1 LTITDTILSSDLF
14 NHLLKGCKGADIYA
28 ELHKLEKSYK
38 TLIKKSKEEQE
49 LVINDLPKEWNVPA
63 EIVKEKIRQLFD
75 DNWIEEC
82 WKNFVECL
90 NNNRNEK

>member
-1 LTITDTILSSDLF
+1 MR
-14 NHLLKGCKGADIYA
+14 IYWCLYGRCV
-28 ELHKLEKSYK
+28 E
-38 TLIKKSKEEQE
+38 
-49 LVINDLPKEWNVPA
+49 VRPKEWNVPA

>member
-1 LTITDTILSSDLF
+1 MR
-14 NHLLKGCKGADIYA
+14 IYWCLYGRCV
-28 ELHKLEKSYK
+28 E
-38 TLIKKSKEEQE
+38 
-49 LVINDLPKEWNVPA
+49 VRPKEWNVPA

-90 NNNRNEK
+90 NNNRNEN